1 MRASVHVKL
10 PALTSDGSEAKA
22 KAVCKPLGLSVRGLG
37 GEHTAIGADGTVDI
51 SPSGRLMIEEAAII
65 CNLYQG
71 IKNLLEAEA
80 NASKTAPIK
89 NTKAVAS
96 TSSHSHTNSSSKKT
110 HTDSFLAS
118 EYTMP
123 AIMIGSAALWVFLAR
138 S

>member
-10 PALTSDGSEAKA
+10 PALTSDGSDAKA

-71 IKNLLEAEA
+71 IKNLLDAESS
-80 NASKTAPIK
+80 ASKTTPVK
-89 NTKAVAS
+89 NRKAAANVANNLRS
-96 TSSHSHTNSSSKKT
+96 NPVNAFADLMKQ
-110 HTDSFLAS
+110 
-118 EYTMP
+118 EYIIP
-123 AIMIGSAALWVFLAR
+123 AILVGSAALWVFFAR
-138 S
+138 SRS